1 MAAVQLNRSGGV
13 SEEVA
18 LLISLLSAAEKLDKS
33 VRNKVSA
40 ASWSVNAVSFMHRLI
55 ELV

>member
-1 MAAVQLNRSGGV
+1 MAAVQLNRSRGV

-18 LLISLLSAAEKLDKS
+18 LLISLLSAAEKLDKN